1 MSTAGTKMVTCS
13 LEAEVPA
20 VESRS
25 GRRWGRVLKA
35 RAILRLAGAAGRGR
49 RLLLAVTASVR
60 LLAAPLPLSAYS
72 NASAAWTLALSALDA
87 GTSAHFF
94 FSHPISVGTARQT
107 PCGGRFNS
115 SLDCAD
121 DVLMVPIW
129 ECWANSADRP
139 NILRQCLGLRLES
152 VHAQFTAWAAPADVA
167 EAALMLHTN
176 GLWTK
181 ELRVSGVNW
190 PRDVILPHMPQL
202 RALSFTHS
210 FLDSLQSDCFIS
222 VLNLERLSLPQNNLK
237 ILPVGISY
245 LKNLKYLDI
254 SKNPI
259 SFENDSLNKELH
271 TLSMIEVLILSGTYV
286 NELKTIRLLD
296 QTKQM
301 YPAFFLSQL
310 DVSNCNISQIRED
323 EVTIFSQQYKLSV
336 VNMSHNNL
344 KFIPHELFAVLK
356 NLKILDLSHNYISK
370 VPIFYFEATQ
380 LAILD
385 LSWNKLPSPGVII
398 KGNIIA
404 LNMSHN
410 EIKRWEYIMLSPFEN
425 VSILSHLNLSY
436 NFIETFSKSMLQG
449 FSLLQSLDLGKNPL
463 NCEECKMEVLR
474 KWMMTEKATYLY
486 NIGTSSELKCSF
498 PTHDFGQ
505 SVFNVTTNRDVCKNT
520 RRVTAVIVVIALSST
535 ALSALLIILLLC
547 CCGKRYEIIYAL
559 HLLKVKKKW
568 KISARKE
575 HDYDWGLWQ
584 LEQASRQT
592 RRHQRLVLL
601 ERERLARA
609 AAPQHV
615 RFLMDTRTYLPW
627 TGSLARAGALERLA
641 AALAPFPLS
650 HAGAR
655 CHVAFARR

>member
-115 SLDCAD
+115 EGDSAWVEREL
-121 DVLMVPIW
+121 VPAL
-129 ECWANSADRP
+129 EMKA
-139 NILRQCLGLRLES
+139 GLRLCLLQRDFS
-152 VHAQFTAWAAPADVA
+152 LGSPS
-167 EAALMLHTN
+167 LHN
-176 GLWTK
+176 FSLA
-181 ELRVSGVNW
+181 VCASG
-190 PRDVILPHMPQL
+190 
-202 RALSFTHS
+202 
-210 FLDSLQSDCFIS
+210 C
-222 VLNLERLSLPQNNLK
+222 VL
-237 ILPVGISY
+237 
-245 LKNLKYLDI
+245 
-254 SKNPI
+254 
-259 SFENDSLNKELH
+259 
-271 TLSMIEVLILSGTYV
+271 
-286 NELKTIRLLD
+286 
-296 QTKQM
+296 
-301 YPAFFLSQL
+301 
-310 DVSNCNISQIRED
+310 
-323 EVTIFSQQYKLSV
+323 
-336 VNMSHNNL
+336 
-344 KFIPHELFAVLK
+344 AVL
-356 NLKILDLSHNYISK
+356 SHH
-370 VPIFYFEATQ
+370 F
-380 LAILD
+380 L
-385 LSWNKLPSPGVII
+385 
-398 KGNIIA
+398 
-404 LNMSHN
+404 
-410 EIKRWEYIMLSPFEN
+410 EN
-425 VSILSHLNLSY
+425 
-436 NFIETFSKSMLQG
+436 Q
-449 FSLLQSLDLGKNPL
+449 
-463 NCEECKMEVLR
+463 
-474 KWMMTEKATYLY
+474 
-486 NIGTSSELKCSF
+486 
-498 PTHDFGQ
+498 
-505 SVFNVTTNRDVCKNT
+505 
-520 RRVTAVIVVIALSST
+520 
-535 ALSALLIILLLC
+535 
-547 CCGKRYEIIYAL
+547 
-559 HLLKVKKKW
+559 
-568 KISARKE
+568 
-575 HDYDWGLWQ
+575 WGLWQ